1 MAAPD
6 KVYLSFDLGGTKMYC
21 AVLDNDHKI
30 ITTDRRKTQG
40 HLKGEDIYARIIDC
54 IETAVSNSGVKQKQI
69 AGLGMAAPGPLDPA
83 TGVILDSPNMGLDH
97 FPLGDRLRKDLGI
110 PVLIENDVNAGIFG
124 EYVHGCAAGYRY
136 VIGLFPG
143 TGLGGGIVIDG
154 RIYRG
159 ATGNAGELGHMTIN
173 PDGPLCGCGKYGCLE
188 AYASRS
194 AIVKD
199 IAALAAAGKSPT
211 VLAKAGTDMK
221 KIKSNLIKAAMD
233 AGEEPVRQ
241 IVERSARFL
250 GIGMANCVNIF
261 SPELI
266 VLGGGLVEKL
276 GKEYIDTAEA
286 AMREYAMAFTV
297 KDVKVKAATLGDDAA
312 IMGAAA
318 LIRGHLDQ
326 KKGN

>member
-1 MAAPD
+1 
-6 KVYLSFDLGGTKMYC
+6 
-21 AVLDNDHKI
+21 
-30 ITTDRRKTQG
+30 
-40 HLKGEDIYARIIDC
+40 
-54 IETAVSNSGVKQKQI
+54 
-69 AGLGMAAPGPLDPA
+69 
-83 TGVILDSPNMGLDH
+83 
-97 FPLGDRLRKDLGI
+97 
-110 PVLIENDVNAGIFG
+110 
-124 EYVHGCAAGYRY
+124 
-136 VIGLFPG
+136 
-143 TGLGGGIVIDG
+143 
-154 RIYRG
+154 
-159 ATGNAGELGHMTIN
+159 MTIN